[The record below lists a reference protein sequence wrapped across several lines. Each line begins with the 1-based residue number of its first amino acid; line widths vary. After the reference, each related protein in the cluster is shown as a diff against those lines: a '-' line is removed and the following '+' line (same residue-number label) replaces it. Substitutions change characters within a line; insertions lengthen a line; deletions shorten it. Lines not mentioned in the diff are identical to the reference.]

1 MKERKKLIISIILIT
16 ILVEIINA
24 INIFKQN
31 KNYQDKVN
39 LIIANI
45 VGEIEQKYPE
55 IDDQNILKILNEDSL
70 ENRGKNVL
78 YKYGIDVNKV
88 QAIKV
93 LESQKK
99 ELLINSAISSLV
111 LGSLVVAV
119 IFIYENKQKQKIGN
133 IITYI
138 EEINKENYN
147 LKIEE
152 NTENELSNLSNE
164 LYKITVMLKEQAEKS
179 VRDKKILQTSLED
192 ISHQLKTPLT
202 SISIML
208 DNIRENPQMEEK
220 IKQEFIHEISRQVEW
235 INWLVISL
243 LKLSKLES
251 GTAIFK
257 SEKINVKDLIK
268 NVIKNLAIPLDIKQQ
283 KIIVGTSVKDIYF
296 CGDYNWQLEALTNI
310 VKNCIEHTPE
320 NKNIYIEYSQNNFY
334 TKIIVRDEGC
344 GIDSEDLKHIFE
356 RFYKGKNSSNN
367 SVGIGL
373 ALAKSIIEKDNGYI
387 ICSSKTGKGTIF
399 EIKYNDK
406 TKNG

>member
-1 MKERKKLIISIILIT
+1 MRERKKLIILILLVTMFIELINCVII
-16 ILVEIINA
+16 V
-24 INIFKQN
+24 KQN
-31 KNYQDKVN
+31 KKYQDKVN
-39 LIIANI
+39 IIITNI
-45 VGEIEQKYPE
+45 VGEISQNYPE
-55 IDDQNILKILNEDSL
+55 IKDEEILEILNDDGLGEQ
-70 ENRGKNVL
+70 GKNIL
-78 YKYGIDVNKV
+78 YKYGIDTNKM
-88 QAIKV
+88 QAIKG

-99 ELLINSAISSLV
+99 EMLINSIIISTVFACLV
-111 LGSLVVAV
+111 LVV
-119 IFIYENKQKQKIGN
+119 IFIYENKQKRKIEN

-138 EEINKENYN
+138 EEINKGNYN

-164 LYKITVMLKEQAEKS
+164 LYKITVMLKEQTEKS
-179 VRDKKILQTSLED
+179 NKDKQILQTSLED

-208 DNIRENPQMEEK
+208 DNIRENPQMDEHTR
-220 IKQEFIHEISRQVEW
+220 QEFIHEISRQVDW

-257 SEKINVKDLIK
+257 AEKIDVKKLID

-283 KIIVGTSVKDIYF
+283 KINVSENKKDIYF
-296 CGDYNWQLEALTNI
+296 IGDYNWQLEALTNI

-320 NKNIYIEYSQNNFY
+320 NQNIYIEYSQNNFY

-344 GIDSEDLKHIFE
+344 GIEAEDLKHIFE
-356 RFYKGKNSSNN
+356 RFYKGKNSSSN

-387 ICSSKTGKGTIF
+387 ICTSNVGKGSTF
-399 EIKYNDK
+399 EIKYN
-406 TKNG
+406 

>member
-1 MKERKKLIISIILIT
+1 MRERKRLIILIL
-16 ILVEIINA
+16 LVTMFIELINCVIIV
-24 INIFKQN
+24 KQN
-31 KNYQDKVN
+31 KKYQDKVN
-39 LIIANI
+39 IIITNI
-45 VGEIEQKYPE
+45 VGEISQNYPE
-55 IDDQNILKILNEDSL
+55 INDEEILEILNDDGLGEQ
-70 ENRGKNVL
+70 GKNIL
-78 YKYGIDVNKV
+78 YKYGIDTNKM
-88 QAIKV
+88 QAIKG
-93 LESQKK
+93 LENQKK
-99 ELLINSAISSLV
+99 EMLINSIISSVIFATLV
-111 LGSLVVAV
+111 LTV
-119 IFIYENKQKQKIGN
+119 IFLYENKQKQKIEH

-138 EEINKENYN
+138 EEINKGNYN

-164 LYKITVMLKEQAEKS
+164 LYKITVMLKEQTEKS
-179 VRDKKILQTSLED
+179 NKDKQILQTSLED

-208 DNIRENPQMEEK
+208 DNIRENPQMDEHTR
-220 IKQEFIHEISRQVEW
+220 QEFIHEISRQVDW

-257 SEKINVKDLIK
+257 AEKIDVKKLID

-283 KIIVGTSVKDIYF
+283 KINVSENKKDIYF
-296 CGDYNWQLEALTNI
+296 IGDYNWQLEALTNI

-320 NKNIYIEYSQNNFY
+320 NQNIYIEYSQNNFY

-344 GIDSEDLKHIFE
+344 GIEAEDLKHIFE
-356 RFYKGKNSSNN
+356 RFYKGKNSSSN

-387 ICSSKTGKGTIF
+387 ICTSNVGNGSTF
-399 EIKYNDK
+399 EIKYN
-406 TKNG
+406 

>member
-1 MKERKKLIISIILIT
+1 MRERKKLIILILLVTMFIELINCVII
-16 ILVEIINA
+16 V
-24 INIFKQN
+24 KQN
-31 KNYQDKVN
+31 KKYQDKVN
-39 LIIANI
+39 IIITNI
-45 VGEIEQKYPE
+45 VGEISQNYPE
-55 IDDQNILKILNEDSL
+55 INDEEILEILNDDGLGEQ
-70 ENRGKNVL
+70 GKNIL
-78 YKYGIDVNKV
+78 YKYGIDTNKM
-88 QAIKV
+88 QAIKG

-99 ELLINSAISSLV
+99 EMLINSIIISAVFACLV
-111 LGSLVVAV
+111 LVV
-119 IFIYENKQKQKIGN
+119 IFIYENKQKRKIEN

-138 EEINKENYN
+138 EEINKGNYN

-179 VRDKKILQTSLED
+179 NKDKQILQTSLED

-208 DNIRENPQMEEK
+208 DNIRENPQMDEHTR
-220 IKQEFIHEISRQVEW
+220 QEFIHEISRQVDW

-257 SEKINVKDLIK
+257 AEKIDVKKLID

-283 KIIVGTSVKDIYF
+283 KINVSENKKDIYF
-296 CGDYNWQLEALTNI
+296 IGDYNWQLEALTNI

-320 NKNIYIEYSQNNFY
+320 NQNIYIEYSQNNFY

-344 GIDSEDLKHIFE
+344 GIEAEDLKHIFE
-356 RFYKGKNSSNN
+356 RFYKGKNSSSN

-387 ICSSKTGKGTIF
+387 ICTSNVGKGSTF
-399 EIKYNDK
+399 EIKYN
-406 TKNG
+406 

>member
-1 MKERKKLIISIILIT
+1 MRERRKLIISILLVIIFVELINC
-16 ILVEIINA
+16 II
-24 INIFKQN
+24 IVKQN
-31 KNYQDKVN
+31 KKYQDKVN
-39 LIIANI
+39 IIIANI
-45 VGEIEQKYPE
+45 VGEVSQKYPD
-55 IDDQNILKILNEDSL
+55 IDDQDILKILNDDSSD
-70 ENRGKNVL
+70 EQGKSVL
-78 YKYGIDVNKV
+78 YKYGIDTNKI
-88 QAIKV
+88 QAIKE

-99 ELLINSAISSLV
+99 EMLISSIIISVVFGFLV
-111 LGSLVVAV
+111 LIV
-119 IFIYENKQKQKIGN
+119 ILIYENKQNKKIEN
-133 IITYI
+133 IIIYI
-138 EEINKENYN
+138 EEINKGNYN

-179 VRDKKILQTSLED
+179 NKDKQILQTSLED

-208 DNIRENPQMEEK
+208 DNIRENPQMDEHTR
-220 IKQEFIHEISRQVEW
+220 QEFIHEISRQVDW

-257 SEKINVKDLIK
+257 AEKIDVKKLID

-283 KIIVGTSVKDIYF
+283 KINVSENKKDIYF
-296 CGDYNWQLEALTNI
+296 IGDYNWQLEALTNI

-320 NKNIYIEYSQNNFY
+320 NQNIYIEYSQNNFY

-344 GIDSEDLKHIFE
+344 GIEAEDLKHIFE
-356 RFYKGKNSSNN
+356 RFYKGKNSSSN

-387 ICSSKTGKGTIF
+387 ICTSNVGKGSTF
-399 EIKYNDK
+399 EIKYN
-406 TKNG
+406 

>member
-1 MKERKKLIISIILIT
+1 MRERKKLIILILLVTMFIELINCVII
-16 ILVEIINA
+16 V
-24 INIFKQN
+24 KQN
-31 KNYQDKVN
+31 KKYQDKVN
-39 LIIANI
+39 IIITNI
-45 VGEIEQKYPE
+45 VGEISQNYPE
-55 IDDQNILKILNEDSL
+55 INDEEILEILNDDGLGEQ
-70 ENRGKNVL
+70 GKNIL
-78 YKYGIDVNKV
+78 YKYGIDTNKM
-88 QAIKV
+88 QAIKG

-99 ELLINSAISSLV
+99 EMLINSIIISVVFACLV
-111 LGSLVVAV
+111 LVV
-119 IFIYENKQKQKIGN
+119 IFIYENKQKRKIEN

-138 EEINKENYN
+138 EEINKGNYN

-164 LYKITVMLKEQAEKS
+164 LYKITVMLKEQTEKS
-179 VRDKKILQTSLED
+179 NKDKQILQTSLED

-208 DNIRENPQMEEK
+208 DNIRENPQMDEHTR
-220 IKQEFIHEISRQVEW
+220 QEFIHEISRQVDW

-257 SEKINVKDLIK
+257 AEKIDVKKLID

-283 KIIVGTSVKDIYF
+283 KINVSENKKDIYF
-296 CGDYNWQLEALTNI
+296 IGDYNWQLEALTNI

-320 NKNIYIEYSQNNFY
+320 NQNIYIEYSQNNFY

-344 GIDSEDLKHIFE
+344 GIEAEDLKHIFE

-373 ALAKSIIEKDNGYI
+373 ALAKSIVEKDNGYI
-387 ICSSKTGKGTIF
+387 ICYSELGKGTTF
-399 EIKYNDK
+399 EIKYMV
-406 TKNG
+406 TR

>member
-1 MKERKKLIISIILIT
+1 MRERRKLIISILLVIIFVELINC
-16 ILVEIINA
+16 II
-24 INIFKQN
+24 IVKQN
-31 KNYQDKVN
+31 KKYQDKVN
-39 LIIANI
+39 IIIANI
-45 VGEIEQKYPE
+45 VGEVSQKYPD
-55 IDDQNILKILNEDSL
+55 IDDQDILKILNDDSSD
-70 ENRGKNVL
+70 EQGKSVL
-78 YKYGIDVNKV
+78 YKYGIDTNKI
-88 QAIKV
+88 QAIKE

-99 ELLINSAISSLV
+99 EMLISSIIISVVFGFLV
-111 LGSLVVAV
+111 LIV
-119 IFIYENKQKQKIGN
+119 ILIYENKQNKKIEN

-138 EEINKENYN
+138 EEINKGNYN

-179 VRDKKILQTSLED
+179 NKDKQILQTSLED

-208 DNIRENPQMEEK
+208 DNIRENPQMDEHTR
-220 IKQEFIHEISRQVEW
+220 QEFIHEISRQVDW

-257 SEKINVKDLIK
+257 AEKIDVKKLID

-283 KIIVGTSVKDIYF
+283 KINVSENKKDIYF
-296 CGDYNWQLEALTNI
+296 IGDYNWQLEALTNI

-320 NKNIYIEYSQNNFY
+320 NQNIYIEYSQNNFY

-344 GIDSEDLKHIFE
+344 GIEAEDLKHIFE
-356 RFYKGKNSSNN
+356 RFYKGKNSSSN

-387 ICSSKTGKGTIF
+387 ICTSNVGNGSTF
-399 EIKYNDK
+399 EIKYN
-406 TKNG
+406 

>member
-1 MKERKKLIISIILIT
+1 MRERKKLIILILLVTMFIELINCVII
-16 ILVEIINA
+16 V
-24 INIFKQN
+24 KQN
-31 KNYQDKVN
+31 KKYQDKVN
-39 LIIANI
+39 IIITNI
-45 VGEIEQKYPE
+45 VGEISQNYPE
-55 IDDQNILKILNEDSL
+55 INDEEILEILNDDGLGEQ
-70 ENRGKNVL
+70 GKNIL
-78 YKYGIDVNKV
+78 YKYGIDTNKM
-88 QAIKV
+88 QAIKG
-93 LESQKK
+93 LENQKK
-99 ELLINSAISSLV
+99 EMLINSIISSVIFATLV
-111 LGSLVVAV
+111 LTV
-119 IFIYENKQKQKIGN
+119 IFLYENKQKQKIEN

-138 EEINKENYN
+138 EEINKGNYN

-164 LYKITVMLKEQAEKS
+164 LYKITVMLKEQTEKS
-179 VRDKKILQTSLED
+179 NKDKQILQTSLED

-208 DNIRENPQMEEK
+208 DNIRENPQMDEHTR
-220 IKQEFIHEISRQVEW
+220 QEFIHEISRQVDW

-257 SEKINVKDLIK
+257 AEKIDVKKLID

-283 KIIVGTSVKDIYF
+283 KINISENANDIYF
-296 CGDYNWQLEALTNI
+296 IGDYNWQLEALTNI

-320 NKNIYIEYSQNNFY
+320 NKNIYIEYSRNNFY
-334 TKIIVRDEGC
+334 TKITIRDEGC

-387 ICSSKTGKGTIF
+387 LCTSNVGNGSIF
-399 EIKYNDK
+399 EIKYN
-406 TKNG
+406 

>member
-1 MKERKKLIISIILIT
+1 MRERKKLIILILLVTMFIELINCVII
-16 ILVEIINA
+16 V
-24 INIFKQN
+24 KQN
-31 KNYQDKVN
+31 KKYQYKVN
-39 LIIANI
+39 IIITNI
-45 VGEIEQKYPE
+45 VGEISQNYPE
-55 IDDQNILKILNEDSL
+55 INDEEILEILNDDGLGEQ
-70 ENRGKNVL
+70 GKNIL
-78 YKYGIDVNKV
+78 YKYGIDTNKM
-88 QAIKV
+88 QAIKG

-99 ELLINSAISSLV
+99 EMLINSIIISAVFACLV
-111 LGSLVVAV
+111 LVV
-119 IFIYENKQKQKIGN
+119 IFIYENKQKRKIEN

-138 EEINKENYN
+138 EEINKGNYN

-164 LYKITVMLKEQAEKS
+164 LYKITVMLKEQTEKS
-179 VRDKKILQTSLED
+179 NKDKQILQTSLED

-208 DNIRENPQMEEK
+208 DNIRENPQMDEHTR
-220 IKQEFIHEISRQVEW
+220 QEFIHEISRQVDW

-257 SEKINVKDLIK
+257 AEKIDVKKLID

-283 KIIVGTSVKDIYF
+283 KINVSENKKDIYF
-296 CGDYNWQLEALTNI
+296 IGDYNWQLEALTNI

-320 NKNIYIEYSQNNFY
+320 NQNIYIEYSQNNFY

-344 GIDSEDLKHIFE
+344 GIEAEDLKHIFE
-356 RFYKGKNSSNN
+356 RFYKGKNSSSN

-387 ICSSKTGKGTIF
+387 ICTSNVGKGSTF
-399 EIKYNDK
+399 EIKYN
-406 TKNG
+406 

>member
-1 MKERKKLIISIILIT
+1 MRERKRLIILIL
-16 ILVEIINA
+16 LVTMFIELINCVIIV
-24 INIFKQN
+24 KQN
-31 KNYQDKVN
+31 KKYQDKVN
-39 LIIANI
+39 IIITNI
-45 VGEIEQKYPE
+45 VGEISQNYPE
-55 IDDQNILKILNEDSL
+55 INDEEILEILNDDGLGEQ
-70 ENRGKNVL
+70 GKNIL
-78 YKYGIDVNKV
+78 YKYGIDTNKM
-88 QAIKV
+88 QAIKG
-93 LESQKK
+93 LENQKK
-99 ELLINSAISSLV
+99 EMLINSIISSVIFATLV
-111 LGSLVVAV
+111 LTV
-119 IFIYENKQKQKIGN
+119 IFLYENKQKQKIEN

-138 EEINKENYN
+138 EEINKGNYN

-164 LYKITVMLKEQAEKS
+164 LYKITVMLKEQTEKS
-179 VRDKKILQTSLED
+179 NKDKQILQTSLED

-208 DNIRENPQMEEK
+208 DNIRENPQMDEHTR
-220 IKQEFIHEISRQVEW
+220 QEFIHEISRQVDW

-257 SEKINVKDLIK
+257 AEKIDVKKLID

-283 KIIVGTSVKDIYF
+283 KINVSENKKDIYF
-296 CGDYNWQLEALTNI
+296 IGDYNWQLEALTNI

-320 NKNIYIEYSQNNFY
+320 NQNIYIEYSQNNFY

-344 GIDSEDLKHIFE
+344 GIEAEDLKHIFE
-356 RFYKGKNSSNN
+356 RFYKGKNSSSN

-387 ICSSKTGKGTIF
+387 ICTSNVGNGSTF
-399 EIKYNDK
+399 EIKYN
-406 TKNG
+406 

>member
-1 MKERKKLIISIILIT
+1 MRERKRLIILIL
-16 ILVEIINA
+16 LVTMFIELINCVIIV
-24 INIFKQN
+24 KQN
-31 KNYQDKVN
+31 KKYQDKVN
-39 LIIANI
+39 IIITNI
-45 VGEIEQKYPE
+45 VGEISQNYPE
-55 IDDQNILKILNEDSL
+55 INDEEILEILNDDGLGEQ
-70 ENRGKNVL
+70 GKNIL
-78 YKYGIDVNKV
+78 YKYGIDTNKM
-88 QAIKV
+88 QAIKG
-93 LESQKK
+93 LENQKK
-99 ELLINSAISSLV
+99 EMLINSIISSVIFATLV
-111 LGSLVVAV
+111 LTV
-119 IFIYENKQKQKIGN
+119 IFLYENKQKQKIEN

-138 EEINKENYN
+138 EEINKGNYN

-164 LYKITVMLKEQAEKS
+164 LYKITVMLKEQTEKS
-179 VRDKKILQTSLED
+179 NKDKQILQTSLED

-208 DNIRENPQMEEK
+208 DNIRENPQMDEHTR
-220 IKQEFIHEISRQVEW
+220 QEFIHEISRQVDW

-257 SEKINVKDLIK
+257 AEKIDVKKLID

-283 KIIVGTSVKDIYF
+283 KINVSENKKDIYF
-296 CGDYNWQLEALTNI
+296 IGHYNWQLEALTNI

-320 NKNIYIEYSQNNFY
+320 NQNIYIEYSQNNFY

-344 GIDSEDLKHIFE
+344 GIEAEDLKHIFE
-356 RFYKGKNSSNN
+356 RFYKGKNSSSN

-387 ICSSKTGKGTIF
+387 ICTSNVGNGSTF
-399 EIKYNDK
+399 EIKYN
-406 TKNG
+406 

>member
-1 MKERKKLIISIILIT
+1 MRGRKKLIILILLVTMFIELINCVII
-16 ILVEIINA
+16 V
-24 INIFKQN
+24 KQN
-31 KNYQDKVN
+31 KKYQDKVN
-39 LIIANI
+39 IIITNI
-45 VGEIEQKYPE
+45 VGEISQNYPE
-55 IDDQNILKILNEDSL
+55 INDEEILEILNDDGLGEQ
-70 ENRGKNVL
+70 GKNIL
-78 YKYGIDVNKV
+78 YKYGIDTNKM
-88 QAIKV
+88 QAIKG

-99 ELLINSAISSLV
+99 EMLINSIISSVIFATLV
-111 LGSLVVAV
+111 LTV
-119 IFIYENKQKQKIGN
+119 IFLYENKQKQKIEN

-138 EEINKENYN
+138 EEINKGNYN

-164 LYKITVMLKEQAEKS
+164 LYKITVMLKEQTEKS
-179 VRDKKILQTSLED
+179 NKDKQILQTSLED

-208 DNIRENPQMEEK
+208 DNIRENPQMDEHTR
-220 IKQEFIHEISRQVEW
+220 QEFIHEISRQVDW

-257 SEKINVKDLIK
+257 AEKIDVKKLID

-283 KIIVGTSVKDIYF
+283 KINVSENKKDIYF
-296 CGDYNWQLEALTNI
+296 IGDYNWQLEALTNI

-320 NKNIYIEYSQNNFY
+320 NQNIYIEYSQNNFY

-344 GIDSEDLKHIFE
+344 GIEAEDLKHIFE
-356 RFYKGKNSSNN
+356 RFYKGKNSSSN

-387 ICSSKTGKGTIF
+387 ICTSNVGNGSTF
-399 EIKYNDK
+399 EIKYN
-406 TKNG
+406 

>member
-1 MKERKKLIISIILIT
+1 MRERKKLIILILLVTMFIELINCVII
-16 ILVEIINA
+16 V
-24 INIFKQN
+24 KQN
-31 KNYQDKVN
+31 KKYQDKVN
-39 LIIANI
+39 IIITNI
-45 VGEIEQKYPE
+45 VGEISQNYPE
-55 IDDQNILKILNEDSL
+55 IKDEEILEILNDDGLGEQ
-70 ENRGKNVL
+70 GKNIL
-78 YKYGIDVNKV
+78 YKYGIDTNKM
-88 QAIKV
+88 QAIKG

-99 ELLINSAISSLV
+99 EMLINSIIISAVFACLV
-111 LGSLVVAV
+111 LVV
-119 IFIYENKQKQKIGN
+119 IFIYENKQKRKIEN

-138 EEINKENYN
+138 EEINKGNYN

-164 LYKITVMLKEQAEKS
+164 LYKITVMLKEQTEKS
-179 VRDKKILQTSLED
+179 NKDKQILQTSLED

-208 DNIRENPQMEEK
+208 DNIRENPQMDEHTR
-220 IKQEFIHEISRQVEW
+220 QEFIHEISRQVDW

-257 SEKINVKDLIK
+257 AEKIDVKKLID

-283 KIIVGTSVKDIYF
+283 KINVSENKKDIYF
-296 CGDYNWQLEALTNI
+296 IGDYNWQLEALTNI

-320 NKNIYIEYSQNNFY
+320 NQNIYIEYSQNNFY

-344 GIDSEDLKHIFE
+344 GIEAEDLKHIFE
-356 RFYKGKNSSNN
+356 RFYKGKNSSSN

-387 ICSSKTGKGTIF
+387 ICTSNVGKGSTF
-399 EIKYNDK
+399 EIKYN
-406 TKNG
+406 

>member
-1 MKERKKLIISIILIT
+1 MRERKKLIILILLVTMFIELINCVII
-16 ILVEIINA
+16 V
-24 INIFKQN
+24 KQN
-31 KNYQDKVN
+31 KKYQDKVN
-39 LIIANI
+39 IIITNI
-45 VGEIEQKYPE
+45 VGKISQNYPE
-55 IDDQNILKILNEDSL
+55 INDEEILEILNDDGLGEQ
-70 ENRGKNVL
+70 GKNIL
-78 YKYGIDVNKV
+78 YKYGIDTNKM
-88 QAIKV
+88 QAIKG
-93 LESQKK
+93 LENQKK
-99 ELLINSAISSLV
+99 EMLINSIISSVIFATLV
-111 LGSLVVAV
+111 LTV
-119 IFIYENKQKQKIGN
+119 IFLYENKQKQKIEN

-138 EEINKENYN
+138 EEINKGNYN

-164 LYKITVMLKEQAEKS
+164 LYKITVMLKEQTEKS
-179 VRDKKILQTSLED
+179 NKDKQILQTSLED

-208 DNIRENPQMEEK
+208 DNIRENPQMDEHTR
-220 IKQEFIHEISRQVEW
+220 QEFIHEISRQVDW

-257 SEKINVKDLIK
+257 AEKIDVKKLID

-283 KIIVGTSVKDIYF
+283 KINVSENKKDIYF
-296 CGDYNWQLEALTNI
+296 IGDYNWQLEALTNI

-320 NKNIYIEYSQNNFY
+320 NQNIYIEYSQNNFY

-344 GIDSEDLKHIFE
+344 GIEAEDLKHIFE
-356 RFYKGKNSSNN
+356 RFYKGKNSSSN

-387 ICSSKTGKGTIF
+387 ICTSNVGNGSTF
-399 EIKYNDK
+399 EIKYN
-406 TKNG
+406 